1 MFLYCLEQAL
11 GKEKLEIHR
20 QQVSNPGLVLQ
31 RGVKEL
37 MSRTMASVLDLRA
50 IYLNYLLYFFEM
62 FLLNYYSGSTKAER
76 EGS

>member
-1 MFLYCLEQAL
+1 MFLYCLEKAL
-11 GKEKLEIHR
+11 GREKLEIYR
-20 QQVSNPGLVLQ
+20 QQVSNPGLFLQ
-31 RGVKEL
+31 RGIKEL

-62 FLLNYYSGSTKAER
+62 FLLNYYPGSTKVER